1 MITAACFCISEEQ
14 AILPSWRHGWGDKPR
29 GDARRFPGPFPPQPR
44 LWREKKWKSYL
55 YTVLHCACIPRKERD
70 ESMCNLERDREGEGK
85 WEREESGGNPSEIHR
100 AKFCTHFYLLQEIY
114 IKIHHLSFF
123 GSTSGAPVQ
132 QQLSPA
138 KQKKRYLHITNTK
151 CEMHRLLQG
160 LIFP

>member
-1 MITAACFCISEEQ
+1 
-14 AILPSWRHGWGDKPR
+14 
-29 GDARRFPGPFPPQPR
+29 
-44 LWREKKWKSYL
+44 
-55 YTVLHCACIPRKERD
+55 
-70 ESMCNLERDREGEGK
+70 MCNLERDREGERK
-85 WEREESGGNPSEIHR
+85 WEREESGGNPSEINR

-160 LIFP
+160 LIFPKREKWLLQELRKGGKNETIQASRVGLSPNVCII